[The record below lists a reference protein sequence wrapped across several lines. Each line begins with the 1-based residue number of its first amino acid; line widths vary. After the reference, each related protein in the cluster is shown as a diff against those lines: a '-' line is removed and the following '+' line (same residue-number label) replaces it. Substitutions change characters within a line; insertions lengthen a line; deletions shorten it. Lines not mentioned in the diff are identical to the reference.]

1 MTVDF
6 SRMQAPLPRIED
18 HGGPQQPLLIASGLR
33 KEFRL
38 GGGVF
43 GWRTVVHAVDDL
55 SLTVGKGETVGIV
68 GESGCGKST
77 AARLIAG
84 ITPADDGEIIFDG
97 ESFWTPR
104 ARIDGERRRAIQMVF
119 QDSASSLNPR
129 MTLTETLAFGPRAH
143 GVSSEKARA
152 YARDLL
158 GAVGL
163 PPARFAERYPI
174 QLSGGQRQR
183 VNIARA
189 LAIRPRL
196 LILDEPVSALDKSVE
211 AQVLNL
217 LVDLRDQLGLSYLF
231 ISHDLNVVRYIAD
244 RVVVMYLGQIVEEAS
259 AADIFAA
266 PRHPYTRALFAS
278 KPSPD
283 PRQRV
288 SAPPLSG
295 DPPDPVNPPSGCR
308 FRTRCPIAENV
319 CAAARPPLAE
329 MGAGGAGHR
338 AACWAALPG
347 SGHSLS
353 PRVPASVPG
362 SVQ

>member
-1 MTVDF
+1 MNPDPSRDL
-6 SRMQAPLPRIED
+6 SRMPAPLPEIADR
-18 HGGPQQPLLIASGLR
+18 GGPLQPLLSATGLR

-38 GGGVF
+38 GGGFF
-43 GWRTVVHAVDDL
+43 GPRAVVHAVDDF
-55 SLTVGKGETVGIV
+55 SLTVIKGETVGIV

-77 AARLIAG
+77 AARLLAG

-97 ESFWTPR
+97 ETFWTPR
-104 ARIDGERRRAIQMVF
+104 SRISGERRRAIQMVF

-143 GVSSEKARA
+143 GVPTATARA

-158 GAVGL
+158 AAVGL

-174 QLSGGQRQR
+174 ELSGGQRQR

-217 LVDLRDQLGLSYLF
+217 LVSLRDQLGLSYVF
-231 ISHDLNVVRYIAD
+231 ISHDLNVVRYISD

-259 AADIFAA
+259 AQDIFAA

-278 KPSPD
+278 KPSID

-288 SAPPLSG
+288 TAPPLVG

-308 FRTRCPIAENV
+308 FRTRCPIVEAI
-319 CAAARPPLAE
+319 CANARPPLSA
-329 MGAGGAGHR
+329 MPGAGGTHR

-347 SGHSLS
+347 NEHSLS
-353 PRVPASVPG
+353 PRQKGAL
-362 SVQ
+362 Q

>member
-1 MTVDF
+1 MSANF
-6 SRMQAPLPRIED
+6 AGMNAPLPPIED
-18 HGGPQQPLLIASGLR
+18 RGGPSQPLLTATSLR
-33 KEFRL
+33 KQFRL
-38 GGGVF
+38 SDGLFGG
-43 GWRTVVHAVDDL
+43 RTVVHAVDDL
-55 SLTVGKGETVGIV
+55 SLTVHKGETVGIV

-77 AARLIAG
+77 VARLITG
-84 ITPADDGEIIFDG
+84 ITPADDGEVVFDG
-97 ESFWTPR
+97 EIFWTPR
-104 ARIDGERRRAIQMVF
+104 TRITAERRRAIQMVF

-143 GVSSEKARA
+143 GVATEAARA

-158 GAVGL
+158 AAVGL
-163 PPARFAERYPI
+163 PPSRFAERYPI

-217 LVDLRDQLGLSYLF
+217 LVGLRGQLDLSYVF
-231 ISHDLNVVRYIAD
+231 ISHDLNVVRYISD
-244 RVVVMYLGQIVEEAS
+244 RVVVMYLGQVVEEATS
-259 AADIFAA
+259 ADIFAA

-278 KPSPD
+278 KPSLD

-288 SAPPLSG
+288 KAPPLTG

-308 FRTRCPIAENV
+308 FRTRCPIAEAV
-319 CAAARPPLAE
+319 CAAAKPLLAAAHDGE
-329 MGAGGAGHR
+329 AHR
-338 AACWAALPG
+338 VACWAALPG
-347 SGHSLS
+347 TGHSLS
-353 PRVPASVPG
+353 PRPTGAL
-362 SVQ
+362 Q

>member
-1 MTVDF
+1 MSVTF
-6 SRMQAPLPRIED
+6 SAMQAPLPPIED
-18 HGGPQQPLLIASGLR
+18 RGGPSQPLLIARGLR

-38 GGGVF
+38 ADGLFGG
-43 GWRTVVHAVDDL
+43 RTVVHAVDDL
-55 SLTVGKGETVGIV
+55 SLTVNKGETVGIV

-84 ITPADDGEIIFDG
+84 ITPADDGEVVFDG

-104 ARIDGERRRAIQMVF
+104 TRIDAERRRAIQMVF

-143 GVSSEKARA
+143 GVPTAVART

-158 GAVGL
+158 AAVGL
-163 PPARFAERYPI
+163 PPSRFAERYPI

-217 LVDLRDQLGLSYLF
+217 LVALREELSLSYVF

-244 RVVVMYLGQIVEEAS
+244 RVVVMYLGQVVEEATS
-259 AADIFAA
+259 AQIFAA

-278 KPSPD
+278 KPSLD
-283 PRQRV
+283 PRRRIE
-288 SAPPLSG
+288 APPLTG

-308 FRTRCPIAENV
+308 FRTRCPIAEAV
-319 CAAARPPLAE
+319 CAAAKPPLAAAAPE
-329 MGAGGAGHR
+329 GEGHKV
-338 AACWAALPG
+338 ACWAAQPG
-347 SGHSLS
+347 SGHSLA
-353 PRVPASVPG
+353 PRPMGAL
-362 SVQ
+362 Q